1 MKQRVNNII
10 APATV
15 TCSDASSSQEIGG
28 TDNHNETSDFG
39 DNGCFDDFQ
48 LANLEFQNDCN
59 DEETNIIDKKKQGG
73 ESDILLEKES
83 ESEIID
89 ANVSLDSLLEIKK
102 IQEESLLK
110 VKEDQKSK
118 KRMRNESEWKKNKRK
133 YLKSSGKSFIN
144 VKGQI
149 VPAKTFSPANS
160 CCNLKCY
167 EFINPEIQ
175 TEVHNK
181 FYRLADFNLQT
192 TYIFSQVKVKPV
204 ARHYVSIN
212 EKSKLTTRQYYL
224 PDKEGN
230 NVKICK
236 NLFKKILMVSD
247 GKLDRIL
254 KKKINS
260 IKGVPKDQRGRHP
273 PANKTPVEKIDEV
286 CNFIET
292 FPTFISHQSSHE
304 TGKKY
309 FGPDFNIRVLY
320 TEYKQKIAHP
330 LSEFKFRD
338 IFKTKFDLHF
348 IPPIV
353 DSSETCDSLLNNGT
367 EQELNVQLQLQ
378 EL

>member
-1 MKQRVNNII
+1 MKK
-10 APATV
+10 
-15 TCSDASSSQEIGG
+15 
-28 TDNHNETSDFG
+28 
-39 DNGCFDDFQ
+39 
-48 LANLEFQNDCN
+48 
-59 DEETNIIDKKKQGG
+59 DKEKKN
-73 ESDILLEKES
+73 DILLEKES

-89 ANVSLDSLLEIKK
+89 TYITLDSLLEVKK

-110 VKEDQKSK
+110 VKEDQKSR

-149 VPAKTFSPANS
+149 VPAKTFSPTNS

-167 EFINPEIQ
+167 KFICPKIQ
-175 TEVHNK
+175 TEIHNK

-212 EKSKLTTRQYYL
+212 AALTEKSKLMTRQYYL
-224 PDKEGN
+224 PDNEGN

-236 NLFKKILMVSD
+236 KLFKQILMVSD

-260 IKGVPKDQRGRHP
+260 IIPKDQRGRHP

-286 CNFIET
+286 CNFIES
-292 FPTFISHQSSHE
+292 FPAFISHQSSHE
-304 TGKKY
+304 TENKY

-320 TEYKQKIAHP
+320 NKYKRKIANP

-338 IFKTKFDLHF
+338 VFKTKFDLHF
-348 IPPIV
+348 IPYIIV
-353 DSSETCDSLLNNGT
+353 DSSETCESLSNEQRHEVDGGT
-367 EQELNVQLQLQ
+367 E
-378 EL
+378 